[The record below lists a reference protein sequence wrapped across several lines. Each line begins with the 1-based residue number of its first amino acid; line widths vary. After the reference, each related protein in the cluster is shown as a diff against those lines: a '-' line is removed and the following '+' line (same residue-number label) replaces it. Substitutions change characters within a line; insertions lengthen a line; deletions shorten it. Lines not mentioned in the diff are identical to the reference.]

1 MSITRTRAAT
11 PSRYLPV
18 RSGEPGLPRPLAT
31 IAPMA
36 RQNASGRTTAKGTPA
51 ASKGTKKGTGKER
64 PAPGSGRYTPPLPKS
79 AKRSPLWVPVA
90 MFTLIG
96 CGMVVI
102 VANYLGLLPGGEAQ
116 NSDLILGL
124 ALMVGGFVMSTQ
136 YR

>member
-1 MSITRTRAAT
+1 MPAR
-11 PSRYLPV
+11 
-18 RSGEPGLPRPLAT
+18 LAT
-31 IAPMA
+31 VGPMA
-36 RQNASGRTTAKGTPA
+36 RQKASGRTTAKGTQAPPKGSAKGSTA
-51 ASKGTKKGTGKER
+51 AR

-79 AKRSPLWVPVA
+79 AKHSPLWVPVA

-96 CGMVVI
+96 CGVAVI

-116 NSDLILGL
+116 NSDLLLGL